1 MATTGTR
8 TAVYIDGYNLYYGR
22 LRHSEHKWLDVVSLF
37 DALLKVQDPITTLTT
52 VKFFTAPALPAF
64 SSQGMASVIAQQSYH
79 RALETLHCGRFAL
92 VLGSHS
98 YDKSGT
104 LLPTFI
110 PGKAYD
116 RSVRSRVWNLEE
128 KKTDVNMAMAIYRDV
143 AKDRCDQVVMCS
155 NDSDAEPVLAAIRDD
170 FPEVKIGVV
179 TPVRPPN
186 SELAPGRRVSTSLS
200 RHAHWTR
207 SYLRDDELS
216 QAQLPL
222 QIATRKKPI
231 RKPSHW

>member
-1 MATTGTR
+1 MATTGIR
-8 TAVYIDGYNLYYGR
+8 TSVYIDGYNLYYGR
-22 LRHSEHKWLDVVSLF
+22 LRHSEHKWLDVVRLF
-37 DALLKVQDPITTLTT
+37 ESLLKAQDPGATLTA

-79 RALETLHCGRFAL
+79 RALEALHGRRLKL

-116 RSVRSRVWNLEE
+116 RRVRSRVWNLEE
-128 KKTDVNMAMAIYRDV
+128 KQTDVNIAMAIYRDV
-143 AKDRCDQVVMCS
+143 AKGRCDQIVLCS
-155 NDSDAEPVLAAIRDD
+155 NDSDAEPVLAAVRED
-170 FPEVKIGVV
+170 FPQVKLGVV

-186 SELAPGRRVSTSLS
+186 GEVASGRRVSTSLS

-207 SYLRDDELS
+207 SYPRDEELA

-222 QIATRKKPI
+222 QIPTRKKPI